1 MRRVEIDEQV
11 YERLAQH
18 AVGFET
24 PNDVLRRLVLTDEL
38 HVSGNGAA
46 ADSTRPAAAVPP
58 SPPTPL
64 PGALQFL
71 VAAGAVKPGD
81 GLVHRQVRK
90 GRSLAGQVDEHGCIR
105 TDLGHYREPSPALR
119 DLVGTQIDGW
129 AYWTHEPSGK
139 TLRRLREEN
148 GGKPRGR
155 RR

>member
-24 PNDVLRRLVLTDEL
+24 PNDVLRRLVLTDDL
-38 HVSGNGAA
+38 DASANGKQADRAPAVSAA
-46 ADSTRPAAAVPP
+46 PAAQ
-58 SPPTPL
+58 PTPL
-64 PGALQFL
+64 PGALQSL
-71 VAAGAVKPGD
+71 VVAGAVKPED
-81 GLVHRQVRK
+81 RLVHRQVRK
-90 GRSLAGQVDEHGCIR
+90 GRSFAGHVDEHGCIR

-148 GGKPRGR
+148 GGKPRGSR
-155 RR
+155 Q